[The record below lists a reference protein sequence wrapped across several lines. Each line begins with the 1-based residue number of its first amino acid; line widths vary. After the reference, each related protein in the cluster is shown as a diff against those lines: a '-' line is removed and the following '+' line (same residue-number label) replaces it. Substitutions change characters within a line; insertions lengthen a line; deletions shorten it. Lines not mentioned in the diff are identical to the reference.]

1 MFADANIGLVGE
13 YINNRYAVRRPGDM
27 GEIDN
32 AYICQSNHNFCEFS
46 MDENN
51 QKTDIPMTKICSRS
65 KR

>member
-46 MDENN
+46 W
-51 QKTDIPMTKICSRS
+51 TKII
-65 KR
+65 KRQISL